1 MKKVKSGGRVLV
13 VDDEFVPRY
22 LAQGYSVINEDGA
35 VVQEG
40 NITTLDNA
48 LQKISQLKAEKA
60 SLEGRIAKL
69 ETALSE
75 QAKSDPGD
83 RSDDSNNEQHL
94 PDSPALVCLH
104 CGKAYKSESAL
115 DRHVK
120 NAHSM

>member
-22 LAQGYSVINEDGA
+22 LAQGYSVINENGA

-60 SLEGRIAKL
+60 SLEVRIAKL

-94 PDSPALVCLH
+94 PDSPALVCPH

-115 DRHVK
+115 DRHIK